1 MTRYRLRRIFLL
13 LLMGHATACA
23 SASVSWQAPR
33 LTDSPDSDV
42 SFADYIEIEQP
53 EQIRITTEDRTQ
65 YLLYKPSV
73 EGDEIVSSVG
83 EVRSVPIAEIVKL
96 EVQASDVAG
105 STLKTTGLG
114 LVAIPAAMALVVTLL
129 FAVPR

>member
-23 SASVSWQAPR
+23 TASVSWQAPR

-53 EQIRITTEDRTQ
+53 EQIRITTEDMTQ

-83 EVRSVPIAEIVKL
+83 EVRSVPIADIVKL
-96 EVQASDVAG
+96 EVMAINGAKA
-105 STLKTTGLG
+105 LAKTFAYIL
-114 LVAIPAAMALVVTLL
+114 
-129 FAVPR
+129 AVPFVGLAILIAAYGM